1 MAESQEIGALR
12 RRGRRRL
19 VGAIALVL
27 LAVIVLPMVFDSEPR
42 QGAPAV
48 SVRIPSEDDAGFS
61 PKPAP
66 KIPSAPKPAAL
77 PETQK
82 PAAAPKAE
90 AKPDDKQQRAAV
102 APKAEPKPDEKQQ
115 KSAAAPKA
123 EPKAE
128 EKPAA
133 QATPKAPQQEAE
145 QQRAQA
151 AIRGEQFIIPVAAL
165 ANADKL
171 KELVARLNEA
181 KLPYYTEPVAT
192 AQGQV
197 TRVRV
202 GPFGDRVA
210 AEKAAER
217 LKTLG
222 LKPGSVVT
230 RS

>member
-27 LAVIVLPMVFDSEPR
+27 LAVIILPMVFDSEPR

-66 KIPSAPKPAAL
+66 KIPATPAPKAPPAAPQQQDL
-77 PETQK
+77 QK

-90 AKPDDKQQRAAV
+90 TKPEEKQKTAAV
-102 APKAEPKPDEKQQ
+102 APKAETKP
-115 KSAAAPKA
+115 
-123 EPKAE
+123 E

-133 QATPKAPQQEAE
+133 QSAAKVAPADAE
-145 QQRAQA
+145 RQRAQA
-151 AIRGEQFIIPVAAL
+151 AISGGEQFVIQVAAL
-165 ANADKL
+165 STAEKL
-171 KELVARLNEA
+171 KELVARLDEA
-181 KLPYYTEPVAT
+181 KLPYYTEKVAT
-192 AQGQV
+192 ANGQV

-202 GPFGDRVA
+202 GPFGDRAA

-222 LKPGSVVT
+222 LKPGSVAT
-230 RS
+230 KS

>member
-66 KIPSAPKPAAL
+66 RIPNAPKPSAA
-77 PETQK
+77 PEIQK
-82 PAAAPKAE
+82 PVAAPKPEAKPDEKQQKPAPKAE
-90 AKPDDKQQRAAV
+90 AKP
-102 APKAEPKPDEKQQ
+102 
-115 KSAAAPKA
+115 
-123 EPKAE
+123 E
-128 EKPAA
+128 EKPATP
-133 QATPKAPQQEAE
+133 ATAKAPPQEAE

-151 AIRGEQFIIPVAAL
+151 AIRGEQFIVPVAAL
-165 ANADKL
+165 ANADKI

-202 GPFGDRVA
+202 GPFDDRAA

-222 LKPGSVVT
+222 LKPGNVVT

>member
-1 MAESQEIGALR
+1 MAESQEIGALK

-42 QGAPAV
+42 QGGAPAV

-66 KIPSAPKPAAL
+66 KISNAPKPAS
-77 PETQK
+77 ETQK
-82 PAAAPKAE
+82 PAAAQKAE
-90 AKPDDKQQRAAV
+90 A
-102 APKAEPKPDEKQQ
+102 KPDEKQQ
-115 KSAAAPKA
+115 KAAVAAKA
-123 EPKAE
+123 EPKPE

-133 QATPKAPQQEAE
+133 QATPKTPQQEAE

-202 GPFGDRVA
+202 GPFEDRAA

-222 LKPGSVVT
+222 LKPGNVVT

>member
-61 PKPAP
+61 PKPAS
-66 KIPSAPKPAAL
+66 KIPNAPKPSAA

-82 PAAAPKAE
+82 PVAAPKPE
-90 AKPDDKQQRAAV
+90 AKP
-102 APKAEPKPDEKQQ
+102 EEKQQ
-115 KSAAAPKA
+115 KPAAKVEAKP
-123 EPKAE
+123 E

-133 QATPKAPQQEAE
+133 PAIAKAPPQEAE

-151 AIRGEQFIIPVAAL
+151 AIRGEQFIVPVAAL
-165 ANADKL
+165 ANADKI

-202 GPFGDRVA
+202 GPFDDRA
-210 AEKAAER
+210 TAEKAAER

-222 LKPGSVVT
+222 LKPGNVVT